1 MTVDLSHVWI
11 YWRHDSRLSGPL
23 EVADKGM
30 ASGFGVWKALYPS
43 LDEMCNGK
51 RRGICN
57 RQIADEIFS
66 VIF

>member
-1 MTVDLSHVWI
+1 MTVNLSHVWI
-11 YWRHDSRLSGPL
+11 YWRNDSRLSEPL
-23 EVADKGM
+23 EMADRGI
-30 ASGFGVWKALYPS
+30 ASGFGVWKALYLS